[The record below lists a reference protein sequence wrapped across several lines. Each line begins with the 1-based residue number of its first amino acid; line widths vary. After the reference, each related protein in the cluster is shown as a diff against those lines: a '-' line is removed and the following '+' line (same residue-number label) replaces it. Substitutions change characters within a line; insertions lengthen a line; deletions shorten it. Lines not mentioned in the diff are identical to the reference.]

1 VCVVLRRRTLLVLPF
16 AGCLALGAAP
26 GTTAP
31 AAHAAATPGGVLI
44 KVARSKQGSPSGNQ
58 SMNWF
63 GYNIGA
69 LERGGTTF
77 HSISGNWTVPA
88 ASQHTKGQ
96 AESSSTWIGIG
107 GGCVDSGCLVGDN
120 TLIQAG
126 TEQDVS
132 ASGARSYSAWWEII
146 PGPSFTIS
154 SMKVAPGDQMSVSI
168 SEARPD
174 SEIWNITVRDQ
185 TRGETFT
192 NQVPYSSSYATA
204 EWIEE
209 TPLVIDTSGAALADL
224 PNLTTT
230 RFDSATV
237 NGADPHLVATESISL
252 IDASGKV
259 IGAPSAPDAEGDG
272 FSDCAW
278 HSSC

>member
-1 VCVVLRRRTLLVLPF
+1 MLRRRSLLVLPF

-26 GTTAP
+26 GTAASP
-31 AAHAAATPGGVLI
+31 AHAAAARAGGLI
-44 KVARSKQGSPSGNQ
+44 KVAQSKQASPSGNQ

-63 GYNIGA
+63 GYNIGS
-69 LERGGTTF
+69 LERSGTTF
-77 HSISGNWTVPA
+77 HSISARWVVPT

-154 SMKVAPGDQMSVSI
+154 GMKVAAGDQMSVNI
-168 SEARPD
+168 AEARPN
-174 SEIWNITVRDQ
+174 SEIWNITVKDL

-192 NQVPYSSSYATA
+192 NQVPYSSSYDTA
-204 EWIEE
+204 EWIDE

-230 RFDSATV
+230 HFDSATV
-237 NGADPHLVATESISL
+237 NGADPHLVAAEKISL
-252 IDASGKV
+252 IDGNGKV

-278 HSSC
+278 HSTC

>member
-1 VCVVLRRRTLLVLPF
+1 MVPRRRSLLVLPF
-16 AGCLALGAAP
+16 AGCLALGVAP
-26 GTTAP
+26 GTA
-31 AAHAAATPGGVLI
+31 AVSAHAASATGRGLI
-44 KVARSKQGSPSGNQ
+44 QVAKSKQASPSGNQ

-63 GYNIGA
+63 GYNIGS
-69 LERGGTTF
+69 LERAGATF
-77 HSISGNWTVPA
+77 HSISAEWTVPT

-132 ASGARSYSAWWEII
+132 ASGAKSYSAWWEII

-154 SMKVAPGDQMSVSI
+154 GMKVAPGDQMSVTI
-168 SEARPD
+168 AEARIN
-174 SEIWNITVRDQ
+174 SEIWNITVQDG

-192 NQVPYSSSYATA
+192 KQVPYSSSYATA
-204 EWIEE
+204 EWIDE

-230 RFDSATV
+230 HFDSATV
-237 NGADPHLVATESISL
+237 NGADPRLVTTESIRL
-252 IDASGKV
+252 IDGSGKV
-259 IGAPSAPDAEGDG
+259 IGAPSAPDTEGDG
-272 FSDCAW
+272 FYDCAW
-278 HSSC
+278 HSTC